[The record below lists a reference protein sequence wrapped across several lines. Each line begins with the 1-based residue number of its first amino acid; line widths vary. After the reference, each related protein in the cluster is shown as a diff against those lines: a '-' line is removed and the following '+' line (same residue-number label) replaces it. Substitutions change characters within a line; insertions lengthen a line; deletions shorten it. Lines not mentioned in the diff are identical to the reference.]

1 MPWFRHHYY
10 CEGCDGTWMAQAAVM
25 VEGDC
30 PFCGA
35 RDVFAYRSE
44 DWTLLVEQ
52 SGDKFAVLESLSS
65 ADRAPSYGRRKTFP
79 NRAQAEAYL
88 ASRFG
93 GKRRSAGA

>member
-10 CEGCDGTWMAQAAVM
+10 CEGCDGTWMAEAAVT

-52 SGDKFAVLESLSS
+52 SGGKFAVLESSSS
-65 ADRAPSYGRRKTFP
+65 ADRSPNSSRRKTFP
-79 NRAQAEAYL
+79 TRAQAEAFL
-88 ASRFG
+88 ATRFG
-93 GKRRSAGA
+93 R